1 MKIILLDLDGT
12 ALSLNLKQGGYYNNA
27 TAMES

>member
-12 ALSLNLKQGGYYNNA
+12 ALSDRKKQGGYYNNA